1 VTHVTAQRLQLDGDR
16 AAVRE
21 QTVRLALQRLRTALG

>member
-1 VTHVTAQRLQLDGDR
+1 VRAERLQLGGGR

-21 QTVRLALQRLRTALG
+21 QTVRLALRRLLEACA